1 MIIDIRRSW
10 IIFILLFVV
19 LSVSGADETKPWSF
33 RFGVGSLFPDA
44 SEIIDPNSPN
54 GLNISASMA
63 YLYRSW
69 LVFQGTV
76 HFDYFSDDKRL
87 DFRTYIIIFN
97 ATFESRIHPLKT
109 SSKISPYLIGGVAPA
124 LYLNTLPYVA
134 EGEELD
140 PYTTRRDYDLQFGYT
155 LKYGL
160 GTTVYLGENI
170 RLWAEWQYSRF
181 GFFKNRDPIKYRA
194 FLIGLLLD
202 VQWLQ

>member
-1 MIIDIRRSW
+1 MRYSW
-10 IIFILLFVV
+10 IITLLLFAL
-19 LSVSGADETKPWSF
+19 LSGGWADDSHPWSF

-63 YLYRSW
+63 YRYNSW
-69 LVFQGTV
+69 LVLQGTA

-97 ATFESRIHPLKT
+97 TAFETRIHPLKT
-109 SSKISPYLIGGVAPA
+109 SSKISPYLIGGIAPA
-124 LYLNTLPYVA
+124 VYLNTLPYVPA
-134 EGEELD
+134 GEELD
-140 PYTTRRDYDLQFGYT
+140 PYTTRRDYDLQFGFN

-160 GTTVYLGENI
+160 GTTIYLGEDI

>member
-1 MIIDIRRSW
+1 MNTRLRTGHLIIV
-10 IIFILLFVV
+10 LLFAV
-19 LSVSGADETKPWSF
+19 LKAYGADQSNPWSF
-33 RFGVGSLFPDA
+33 RFGIGSLFPDA

-63 YLYRSW
+63 YHFSNW
-69 LVFQGTV
+69 VAFQGTA

-87 DFRTYIIIFN
+87 DFRTYIIIFST
-97 ATFESRIHPLKT
+97 AFESRIHPLKT
-109 SSKISPYLIGGVAPA
+109 SSKISPYLIGGLAPS
-124 LYLNTLPYVA
+124 LFLNTLPYVK

-140 PYTTRRDYDLQFGYT
+140 PYTTQRQYDLQFGYT

-160 GTTVYLGENI
+160 GTTVYLGESI
-170 RLWAEWQYSRF
+170 RLWAEWQYSYF

-194 FLIGLLLD
+194 FLLGLLLD

>member
-1 MIIDIRRSW
+1 MRLFW
-10 IIFILLFVV
+10 TGLVILLA
-19 LSVSGADETKPWSF
+19 LTGIGRADDTNRWSF

-44 SEIIDPNSPN
+44 SEIIEPNSPN
-54 GLNISASMA
+54 GLNLSASLA
-63 YLYRSW
+63 FLYRSW
-69 LVFQGTV
+69 LVFQGTA
-76 HFDYFSDDKRL
+76 HFDYFSEDKRL

-97 ATFESRIHPLKT
+97 TTIEARIHPLKT
-109 SSKISPYLIGGVAPA
+109 SSKISPYLITGAAPA

-170 RLWAEWQYSRF
+170 RLWGEWQYSRF
-181 GFFKNRDPIKYRA
+181 GFVKNRNPIKYRA